1 MTKKIAATAM
11 FALLLFPW
19 AAQAQ
24 GFGNWWDPGFGDHPH
39 GRVSAPEMPNYG
51 MFAATLCGLA
61 GYLVL
66 RRRYA
71 KAK

>member
-11 FALLLFPW
+11 FAFLMFPW
-19 AAQAQ
+19 AAQASD
-24 GFGNWWDPGFGDHPH
+24 FGDWWNQFGDHH
-39 GRVSAPEMPNYG
+39 RVTAPEMPIYG
-51 MFAATLCGLA
+51 MFAAALFGFA

-71 KAK
+71 QAK